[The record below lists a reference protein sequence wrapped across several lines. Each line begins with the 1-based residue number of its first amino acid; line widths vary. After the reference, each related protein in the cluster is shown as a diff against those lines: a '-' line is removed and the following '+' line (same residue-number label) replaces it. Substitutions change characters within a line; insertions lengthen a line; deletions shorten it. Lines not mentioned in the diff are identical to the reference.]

1 MKQTDPDQEII
12 RQIQSGSEHA
22 FNDLVRR
29 HQETVCR
36 MAYRILGNKD
46 EARDVAQDVFI
57 LAHKTLPKWRFKA
70 KFFTWIYQTTLNMCR
85 THKRKG
91 YRMEYVEALPDHL
104 VPRDNESGYSD
115 MALAEQITSLRQSMQ
130 KLSDR
135 QHQVVLLRIYE
146 RLSIKDTAEIM
157 KCRTGTVKALLSQA
171 VQKLSLHLN
180 KEIFQD
186 EMSL

>member
-1 MKQTDPDQEII
+1 MKQADPDHELIQ
-12 RQIQSGSEHA
+12 QIQAGSEQA
-22 FNDLVRR
+22 FNELVRR

-36 MAYRILGNKD
+36 LACRRLGNKD
-46 EARDVAQDVFI
+46 EARDMAQEVFI
-57 LAHKTLPKWRFKA
+57 KAYKVLPKWRYQA

-91 YRMEYVEALPDHL
+91 YRLDYYETIPDHMT
-104 VPRDNESGYSD
+104 PPEMQSGYSN
-115 MALAEQITSLRQSMQ
+115 LARVEQIHSLRQSMR
-130 KLSDR
+130 KLTER

-171 VQKLSLHLN
+171 IQKLSLHLN

-186 EMSL
+186 ELSC